1 MFQARPAI
9 KNAKESLNFYDF
21 QPSQVN
27 RSFLMRT
34 TAFIAL
40 LSLFLGSCA
49 RIPEPVGYE
58 YSEQPKMQAAYHWDV
73 LASDV
78 ANQINNELIIND
90 YLQTPVYVKATCG
103 DENSPCEPNQ
113 TSSFNEAFRDLLI
126 TELVKFGVPVQQE
139 KIEEAITVHY
149 KVQVIYHKAQRVR
162 TIRPGL
168 MTSIATGIMVF
179 RNVPHEF
186 KTIAAAGMVDFMN
199 TAAVK
204 SSAHEVIITTSMVA
218 KERYLF
224 RTSDIYY
231 INDRDYFQYQDSSSQ
246 ATELPFVAPDTAIK
260 KNMSPV
266 MPNEPEVNTDSA
278 PEDDSNSSD
287 I

>member
-1 MFQARPAI
+1 MV
-9 KNAKESLNFYDF
+9 LNFKLF
-21 QPSQVN
+21 QPK

-34 TAFIAL
+34 TAFVAL
-40 LSLFLGSCA
+40 QILFLSSCA

-103 DENSPCEPNQ
+103 DENTPCEPYQ
-113 TSSFNEAFRDLLI
+113 TSSFDEAFRDLLI
-126 TELVKFGVPVQQE
+126 TDLVKFGVPVQQE

-149 KVQVIYHKAQRVR
+149 KVQVIYHKAKRVR

-199 TAAVK
+199 TAAVQ
-204 SSAHEVIITTSMVA
+204 SAAHEVIITTSMVA
-218 KERYLF
+218 KDRYLF
-224 RTSDIYY
+224 RTSDMYY
-231 INDRDYFQYQDSSSQ
+231 INDRDFFQYQNSTSQ
-246 ATELPFVAPDTAIK
+246 ATELKFVAPDIPIK
-260 KNMSPV
+260 KSMPQV
-266 MPNEPEVNTDSA
+266 MENEPATKPDSV
-278 PEDDSNSSD
+278 PETGSDSSD

>member
-1 MFQARPAI
+1 
-9 KNAKESLNFYDF
+9 
-21 QPSQVN
+21 
-27 RSFLMRT
+27 MRI
-34 TAFIAL
+34 TAFVAL
-40 LSLFLGSCA
+40 LSLLLGSCA

-58 YSEQPKMQAAYHWDV
+58 YSEQPKMQAAYHWDI

-126 TELVKFGVPVQQE
+126 TDLVKFGVPVQQE
-139 KIEEAITVHY
+139 NIEEAITVHY
-149 KVQVIYHKAQRVR
+149 KVQVIYHKANRVR

-179 RNVPHEF
+179 RNVPHQF
-186 KTIAAAGMVDFMN
+186 KTIAAAGMADFLN

-218 KERYLF
+218 KDRYLY
-224 RTSDIYY
+224 RKSDIYY
-231 INDRDYFQYQDSSSQ
+231 INDRDYFQYQDIRSQ
-246 ATELPFVAPDTAIK
+246 ATELPFIAPDVPIK
-260 KNMSPV
+260 NNMSQR
-266 MPNEPEVNTDSA
+266 MQEEPGPITDST
-278 PEDDSNSSD
+278 PESDTNSSG